1 MKEKFIKKYMRLAKF
16 ISEDQIPCLSR
27 GIGSVIIDPVKNRIV
42 STGYNGPVKGAPHH
56 DSYEY
61 LSKVVLPHL
70 TKDDEKYIKE
80 KYDIEHILFFPHKFE
95 NCGICPRKLIGAK
108 SGERMEICQCE
119 HSERNA
125 IYNAVEN
132 LTGYYIFCWC
142 GVPCNDCARAIIQ
155 NGISKVYC
163 LDYPEQHVEGDN
175 GYGLDRSVWL
185 FKNCEPSIDL
195 ILLDKE
201 WILSNE
207 D

>member
-1 MKEKFIKKYMRLAKF
+1 MKEKFVKKYMRLAKF

-27 GIGSVIIDPVKNRIV
+27 GIGSIIVDPVKNRII

-56 DSYEY
+56 DQYKY
-61 LSKVVLPHL
+61 LHEVVLPYL
-70 TKDDEKYIKE
+70 TEDDKKYIKIN
-80 KYDIEHILFFPHKFE
+80 YNIDSDLFAEAFN
-95 NCGICPRKLIGAK
+95 NCRTCPRKLIGAK
-108 SGERMEICQCE
+108 SGERMELCQCE

-125 IYNAVEN
+125 IYNAIEN

-155 NGISKVYC
+155 NGISRVYC
-163 LDYPEQHVEGDN
+163 INQPEQHIEGNN

-185 FKNCEPSIDL
+185 FKNCEPSVDL
-195 ILLDKE
+195 ILLDEK

-207 D
+207 N